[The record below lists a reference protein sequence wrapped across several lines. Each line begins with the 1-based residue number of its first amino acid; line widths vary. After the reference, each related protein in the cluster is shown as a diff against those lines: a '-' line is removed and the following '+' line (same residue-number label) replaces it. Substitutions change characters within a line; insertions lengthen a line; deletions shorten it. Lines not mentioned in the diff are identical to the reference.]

1 MILCFLKLQR
11 FKSGNVIHRMKSC
24 KYLKTKFILILSIFY
39 YFSVDNC
46 SDHSQATVLF
56 PWDLASP
63 PAITK
68 HELYELHELYYILIT
83 DILLNTI

>member
-1 MILCFLKLQR
+1 
-11 FKSGNVIHRMKSC
+11 MKSC
-24 KYLKTKFILILSIFY
+24 KYLKTKVILILSIFY
-39 YFSVDNC
+39 YFSADNC

-56 PWDLASP
+56 PWDLASLPPP

-83 DILLNTI
+83 DILLNAM